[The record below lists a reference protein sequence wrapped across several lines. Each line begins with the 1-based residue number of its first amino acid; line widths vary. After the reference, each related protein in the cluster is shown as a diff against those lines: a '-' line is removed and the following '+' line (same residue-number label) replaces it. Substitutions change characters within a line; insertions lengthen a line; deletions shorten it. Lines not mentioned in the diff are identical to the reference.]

1 MLEVDLACGLLTKRT
16 VDAVQMQL
24 VGLQV
29 IKIEALTHS
38 VVASTYPYGPEMLR
52 ILQCLQSTAV
62 FTVFVDKATS
72 SYCRADLA
80 TAASDGG

>member
-29 IKIEALTHS
+29 IKIEALTCK
-38 VVASTYPYGPEMLR
+38 
-52 ILQCLQSTAV
+52 Q
-62 FTVFVDKATS
+62 
-72 SYCRADLA
+72 
-80 TAASDGG
+80 